1 MPEKTK
7 KTILKRM
14 DKYNRA
20 EHETFTTYV
29 VPVLLA
35 ILIKNKVYSKEY
47 PLFLCLQDGMAP
59 L

>member
-1 MPEKTK
+1 MSHGEGAVRGAVKKQKTL
-7 KTILKRM
+7 LKRM

-35 ILIKNKVYSKEY
+35 IIIKNKVY
-47 PLFLCLQDGMAP
+47 
-59 L
+59 